1 MEAGTIITSKKE
13 IKVAVANGFITIKG
27 IKLAGKKKMD
37 AVSLLNGFTFA
48 DNSKMI

>member
-1 MEAGTIITSKKE
+1 MRQ
-13 IKVAVANGFITIKG
+13 FINIKG

-37 AVSLLNGFTFA
+37 ATSLLNGFNFA